1 MQYPVQLPI
10 TSYQHNL
17 LIFIC
22 VIGVV
27 ALLVST
33 TINLLFF
40 TLKTCKVFYEKKVWI
55 LVNLVC
61 ILIFLVIVTPTILD
75 VSQNSYCEVSNVV
88 KIEVEFKANN
98 SSKYI
103 LVTDSTGKTYTCYDF
118 LVNTE
123 SLKNIT
129 YPGTVVFAKHSKLM
143 LDYFPQVS

>member
-1 MQYPVQLPI
+1 MI
-10 TSYQHNL
+10 
-17 LIFIC
+17 
-22 VIGVV
+22 VII
-27 ALLVST
+27 ALLVLI

-40 TLKTCKVFYEKKVWI
+40 ALKTCKVFYEKKIWL

-61 ILIFLVIVTPTILD
+61 ILIFLVIVIPVILD

-88 KIEVEFKANN
+88 KMEVEFKANK

-123 SLKNIT
+123 SLKNIA

-143 LDYFPQVS
+143 LDYFPQVSKS